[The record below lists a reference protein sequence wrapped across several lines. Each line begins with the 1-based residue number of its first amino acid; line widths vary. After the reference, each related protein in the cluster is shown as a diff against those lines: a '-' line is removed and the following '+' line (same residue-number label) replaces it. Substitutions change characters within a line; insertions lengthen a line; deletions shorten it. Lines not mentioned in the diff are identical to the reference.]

1 MEAARAKQ
9 PIPRDI
15 IATTPSSD
23 REALEVSR
31 NQIEQIITKEGNSV
45 WAWYIANISAPV
57 RLTERKVD
65 RIVAN
70 PPWVTMAEIQVKERK
85 ATLEAF
91 SKRMGL
97 WDGGKQAP
105 HHDIAQLFVKRC
117 REPYLANPDSDPAA
131 WLVKKAALTGGIG
144 PNLDSGTKKL
154 GHRPS
159 TLKRSGRSEE
169 AIRAAVARYSI
180 GVGAG
185 TSGPAILRA
194 SLPNQAASYKL
205 R

>member
-1 MEAARAKQ
+1 MAQPEADNMLFTHTKDTLRFETPQGGEIHLPRSFTRHRQFGANLRRLVEAARAKQ

-97 WDGGKQAP
+97 WGGGKQAP
-105 HHDIAQLFVKRC
+105 HHDIAQLFAWRP
-117 REPYLANPDSDPAA
+117 RTTRLLGAFLPPSPA
-131 WLVKKAALTGGIG
+131 
-144 PNLDSGTKKL
+144 
-154 GHRPS
+154 R
-159 TLKRSGRSEE
+159 
-169 AIRAAVARYSI
+169 
-180 GVGAG
+180 
-185 TSGPAILRA
+185 
-194 SLPNQAASYKL
+194 
-205 R
+205 